1 MTHLSV
7 NVPAIP
13 ANSLHQYRHLLFEY
27 QAYYQINPHKYQ
39 PPTTIMSDAFRKDT
53 HTKIGEAMQPQ
64 STKSTGTK
72 IKESLTGTGDKVAR
86 EAQPDSS
93 KTNTQ
98 STMDKFGRSKDR
110 NVHGST
116 GESIVDKT
124 KDALGMGHHTHHT
137 NTTHT
142 HGSGL

>member
-1 MTHLSV
+1 
-7 NVPAIP
+7 
-13 ANSLHQYRHLLFEY
+13 
-27 QAYYQINPHKYQ
+27 
-39 PPTTIMSDAFRKDT
+39 MSDAFRKDT

-72 IKESLTGTGDKVAR
+72 IKESLTGTGDKIAR

-110 NVHGST
+110 NTHGST
-116 GESIVDKT
+116 GGSIVDKT
-124 KDALGMGHHTHHT
+124 KDALGMGHHTNTTTHGTH
-137 NTTHT
+137 TTHT